1 MYELG
6 ADSSAD
12 DRSAKH
18 VTVSY
23 IDAGRWIHGR
33 TLRARRRNFC
43 SVISEFAL
51 PQVAHSQGP
60 PPECSLLI
68 CRSLARTT
76 RHARHVTHDTSRTAR
91 HGHAKFP
98 VGGHPLRSCIT
109 PPTSDLNQ
117 ACLEGT
123 RVHCVIMSNRHM
135 FGLPFASYSSKHI
148 IQARLPSGLIAVAL
162 LHTKLNSKAA

>member
-1 MYELG
+1 MNTKKTPLDSFDKSTSGAIFDVVKTEDLRHVYELG

-33 TLRARRRNFC
+33 TLHARQRNFC

-76 RHARHVTHDTSRTAR
+76 RHARHVTTDTSRTAR

-109 PPTSDLNQ
+109 PPTSDIER
-117 ACLEGT
+117 CLKVG
-123 RVHCVIMSNRHM
+123 RKR
-135 FGLPFASYSSKHI
+135 
-148 IQARLPSGLIAVAL
+148 
-162 LHTKLNSKAA
+162 

>member
-1 MYELG
+1 MNTKKTPLDSFDKSTSGAIFDVVKTEDLRHVYELG
-6 ADSSAD
+6 ADSSAG

-68 CRSLARTT
+68 CRSLAR
-76 RHARHVTHDTSRTAR
+76 HVTHDTSRTTRHAR
-91 HGHAKFP
+91 HGTATP
-98 VGGHPLRSCIT
+98 NSRYGGHPLRSCIT
-109 PPTSDLNQ
+109 PPTYD
-117 ACLEGT
+117 
-123 RVHCVIMSNRHM
+123 V
-135 FGLPFASYSSKHI
+135 
-148 IQARLPSGLIAVAL
+148 
-162 LHTKLNSKAA
+162 

>member
-1 MYELG
+1 MNTKKTPLDSFDKSTSGEIFDVVKTEDLRHVYELG
-6 ADSSAD
+6 ADSSAV

-23 IDAGRWIHGR
+23 IDAPRWIHGR

-76 RHARHVTHDTSRTAR
+76 RHDTSRTTRHARHVTHGTAR
-91 HGHAKFP
+91 PRQIPGRGSSASLLYHTP
-98 VGGHPLRSCIT
+98 NLRYTCIYIYIT
-109 PPTSDLNQ
+109 P
-117 ACLEGT
+117 
-123 RVHCVIMSNRHM
+123 R
-135 FGLPFASYSSKHI
+135 
-148 IQARLPSGLIAVAL
+148 
-162 LHTKLNSKAA
+162 TKLT

>member
-1 MYELG
+1 MIVAIRVRE
-6 ADSSAD
+6 
-12 DRSAKH
+12 RSRFFKLNAKKH
-18 VTVSY
+18 PWSRFIY
-23 IDAGRWIHGR
+23 GRWNSFSTSSKPHSCDTCTRTEPILQPQIEMQSCDRIVNPRSCLIHGR
-33 TLRARRRNFC
+33 GPRARRRNFC

-98 VGGHPLRSCIT
+98 VRGSSAPLLYHT
-109 PPTSDLNQ
+109 PIL
-117 ACLEGT
+117 
-123 RVHCVIMSNRHM
+123 RFV
-135 FGLPFASYSSKHI
+135 
-148 IQARLPSGLIAVAL
+148 LI
-162 LHTKLNSKAA
+162 K